1 MQALPGKAVKK
12 VPGETAYCHHLPLRH
27 PFRTPSKGVALSH
40 HFSTP
45 SEGVRE
51 QYSELFLPTECSERF
66 PLHPLLFTPSEGVVF
81 SHHFPTPSEGVKQAS
96 SDMAFSLLFSVQT
109 HQHIIPAKS
118 CDHALS
124 ML

>member
-12 VPGETAYCHHLPLRH
+12 VPGETAYCHHLPPRH

-45 SEGVRE
+45 SEGV
-51 QYSELFLPTECSERF
+51 
-66 PLHPLLFTPSEGVVF
+66 
-81 SHHFPTPSEGVKQAS
+81 KQAS

-109 HQHIIPAKS
+109 HRYIIPAKS